1 MFCRHTI
8 RLGVTML
15 YLKILI
21 LNSQTL
27 INIIPFSKLVLQNFM
42 TKYLIFTRIDGN
54 LLKYQGITLLFTITK
69 MREWWAGAFIFMHN
83 WKVICFSFSFC
94 GLWYIWRVSFVL
106 SPAWFNYGNVLII
119 STHYINQT
127 ENHSFLCSKF
137 DQPPLCLKIEHIT
150 VYVFSQP

>member
-69 MREWWAGAFIFMHN
+69 MREW
-83 WKVICFSFSFC
+83 
-94 GLWYIWRVSFVL
+94 
-106 SPAWFNYGNVLII
+106 
-119 STHYINQT
+119 
-127 ENHSFLCSKF
+127 
-137 DQPPLCLKIEHIT
+137 
-150 VYVFSQP
+150 